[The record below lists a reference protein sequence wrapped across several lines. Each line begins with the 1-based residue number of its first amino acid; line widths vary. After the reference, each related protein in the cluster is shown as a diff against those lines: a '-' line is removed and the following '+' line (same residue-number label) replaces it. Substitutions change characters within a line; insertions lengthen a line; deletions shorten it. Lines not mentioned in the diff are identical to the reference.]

1 MTALMIRDSGVRSVS
16 LFPFYGTHE
25 QLKSSGFIISFL
37 SFVWIWI
44 PAIVFVGMAFDAFH
58 ATHFNAVHF
67 SSLHSMNFLYRT
79 TFTNEA
85 F

>member
-1 MTALMIRDSGVRSVS
+1 MS
-16 LFPFYGTHE
+16 
-25 QLKSSGFIISFL
+25 
-37 SFVWIWI
+37 
-44 PAIVFVGMAFDAFH
+44 FDAFH

-79 TFTNEA
+79 TFMNEG